1 MNAPRGL
8 GIIALLLVVTMA
20 LGLGS
25 VWLNIERMDVAYDL
39 RNMEKRLQAS
49 TELVSKLEVERDNL
63 LSPYQL
69 RRMADGLGLVP
80 AETGQIRSMN

>member
-8 GIIALLLVVTMA
+8 KIISALLVVTMG

-25 VWLNIERMDVAYDL
+25 VWLNIERMDLAYDI
-39 RNMEKRLQAS
+39 RNMEKRLQQSA
-49 TELVSKLEVERDNL
+49 ELVSKLEVERDNL

-69 RRMADGLGLVP
+69 RRMAEKLGLVP
-80 AETGQIRSMN
+80 AETGQIRRMD